1 MEEPKRFFIPAE
13 GQLIEVSEEV
23 YRAYYGM
30 DRRER
35 YLEERD
41 LKNGL
46 ISYHTLDTPTHGG
59 EAAMSNIRAPS
70 VEDEML
76 ASELLTLLHRCI
88 NVLPRAERELIQAI
102 YFEGMTENEYAKK
115 IRLTQSG
122 VSRKRKKILS
132 KLKELLNILGSF

>member
-46 ISYHTLDTPTHGG
+46 ISYHTLDTSTHGG

-122 VSRKRKKILS
+122 VNRKRKKILS

>member
-1 MEEPKRFFIPAE
+1 MDEPKRFFIPAE
-13 GQLIEVSEEV
+13 GKLVEVSEEV

-41 LKNGL
+41 LQNGL
-46 ISYHTLDTPTHGG
+46 VSYNTLDSPTRKG
-59 EAAMSNIRAPS
+59 EGAMPSCIAPS
-70 VEDEML
+70 VEDQML

-88 NVLPRAERELIQAI
+88 SVLPRAERELIQAI
-102 YFEGMTENEYAKK
+102 YFEGMTEKEYAKK

-122 VSRKRKKILS
+122 VSRRRKKILS
-132 KLKELLNILGSF
+132 KLKDLLNILGSF

>member
-59 EAAMSNIRAPS
+59 EAAMSNISAPS

-76 ASELLTLLHRCI
+76 ASELLTLLSSYWLRHSNPYGHCKCTR
-88 NVLPRAERELIQAI
+88 
-102 YFEGMTENEYAKK
+102 FKG
-115 IRLTQSG
+115 
-122 VSRKRKKILS
+122 
-132 KLKELLNILGSF
+132 

>member
-13 GQLIEVSEEV
+13 GKLVEVSEEV

-41 LKNGL
+41 LLNGL
-46 ISYHTLDTPTHGG
+46 VSYNTLDSPTHKG
-59 EAAMSNIRAPS
+59 EGAMPSYIAPS
-70 VEDEML
+70 VEDQML

-88 NVLPRAERELIQAI
+88 SVLPRAERELIQAI
-102 YFEGMTENEYAKK
+102 YFEGMTENEYANK

-122 VSRKRKKILS
+122 VSRRRKKILS
-132 KLKELLNILGSF
+132 KLKDLLNILGSF